1 MITEKD
7 TIKCESVFNDD
18 YTHRFLWKRI
28 WDKDKPMVTVIA
40 LNPSQADNIVTD
52 TTTSLIVNNIAKLE
66 EFGGVTI
73 VNLYSLLTLKLDFK
87 NNTDEELNEP
97 NNDSFIRKAA
107 DESEM
112 IILAWGKGAA
122 TNQRIGERVEHVLK
136 LLKTHRGKLYVISDG
151 VRDGIHPLTPSVRD
165 EWHIKSF
172 VYPAYTNEADS
183 K

>member
-1 MITEKD
+1 MITEKN

-52 TTTSLIVNNIAKLE
+52 TTTSLIVNNVEKLE

-97 NNDSFIRKAA
+97 NNDSFIKKAA
-107 DESEM
+107 EESEAV
-112 IILAWGKGAA
+112 ILAWGRGAA
-122 TNQRIGERVEHVLK
+122 SNQRIAGRADKVIA
-136 LLKTHRGKLYVISDG
+136 LLSPYRSKLYVLSDG
-151 VRDGIHPLTPSVRD
+151 ERESLHPLTPSLRK
-165 EWHIKSF
+165 EWMIQAF
-172 VYPAYTNEADS
+172 VYPEQKTDV